1 MTDLWERQQDEP
13 DEAFRAFVY
22 YRDMPLPRKVD
33 AYGAFPVAQ
42 MFRWH
47 KQWAW
52 TIRARAYDNH
62 LSSFAVECK
71 KAEIAKSSKTIAEE
85 HIAILADMRV
95 FLQLEVGKLLEQAS
109 ALGGGAMV
117 KPSELGRLL
126 DITVKLDRL
135 VRGESTEKV
144 ETVDLS
150 HMTDDELEAFNEL
163 SRKAGGKK

>member
-1 MTDLWERQQDEP
+1 MSELWERQEGEP

-22 YRDMPLPRKVD
+22 HRDMPLPRKVD
-33 AYGAFPVAQ
+33 AYGQTPVAQ

-52 TIRARAYDNH
+52 SIRTRAYDNH
-62 LSSFAVECK
+62 LSAFAVECK
-71 KAEIAKSSKTIAEE
+71 KAEIAKSSKVIAEE
-85 HIAILADMRV
+85 HMAILSDMRV
-95 FLQLEVGKLLEQAS
+95 FLQLEVGKLLESAS

-117 KPSELGRLL
+117 KPSELGKLL

-150 HMTDDELEAFNEL
+150 HMTDEELETFNEL
-163 SRKAGGKK
+163 SKKAGGK